1 MKKILA
7 LVTFAAV
14 LAVFAY
20 AQNMDNGIFA
30 PTPAAPLIQVNVL
43 TNTVVNVAPLVL
55 SSAQMDA
62 IIALIQ
68 TNGITATVP
77 ITSAN
82 LGGLTLVR
90 RDDGAGNVSFVVN
103 FTLQP

>member
-14 LAVFAY
+14 LAVY
-20 AQNMDNGIFA
+20 AQNADT
-30 PTPAAPLIQVNVL
+30 PPAAPLIQVNVT
-43 TNTVVNVAPLVL
+43 TNVVASVAPLVL
-55 SSAQMDA
+55 SAAQMDA

-68 TNGITATVP
+68 TNGITATIP